1 VPLGVLGGD
10 AGGWLDVP
18 VWVDL
23 DQLYG
28 PAPDGVEPWP
38 GGHLVHGL
46 VLTGKAPGRLRQ
58 WGRAVDGRWVGLVDF
73 TVCDLHGARGRPGRR
88 GSSGGGPSPEP
99 FHTVGTRVIDQ
110 EHHEEKDRREQ
121 GCTRTS

>member
-1 VPLGVLGGD
+1 M
-10 AGGWLDVP
+10 P

-38 GGHLVHGL
+38 GGNLVHGL
-46 VLTGKAPGRLRQ
+46 VLAGKAPGRLRQ

-73 TVCDLHGARGRPGRR
+73 TVCDLHGATVARMERAVVPAEALSEMETPERR
-88 GSSGGGPSPEP
+88 
-99 FHTVGTRVIDQ
+99 
-110 EHHEEKDRREQ
+110 
-121 GCTRTS
+121 